1 MFIFYLILLDRSI
14 KPFCIKVLKHS
25 NGKVSGE
32 ILCIIKP
39 KIFELFSD
47 ESLVS
52 HQYISTDGDNGYN
65 CEYKEAFKFVYNY
78 IKSNGIEKGF
88 QNMFNCWKFNM
99 AKQKMLNP

>member
-1 MFIFYLILLDRSI
+1 MDRSI

-47 ESLVS
+47 ESLVFL
-52 HQYISTDGDNGYN
+52 QYISTDG
-65 CEYKEAFKFVYNY
+65 EYKDAFKFVYNY

-99 AKQKMLNP
+99 AKTEDA